1 MNSMC
6 LSSKRMGS
14 AWQEAVLKLN
24 EVQHVEAYN
33 AAIAACGKAHK
44 WQLSLDLLHKLHQ
57 THLKA
62 TIVSFN
68 AAISACERVSLWRQS
83 LKLLS
88 TLQNERLQESVV
100 TYLTSISACGKGT
113 QWQSAIHLLEDAER
127 NNADA
132 VEVYNATISAYQ
144 RSKLWERALDLFFRM
159 NEMNL
164 SDVISLNAA
173 LSACSSESGLWQAAL
188 HLISGMQAF
197 RIWANEVAHNSGITS
212 CAKSNSWDKALNLF
226 RLLESNGRKLDVI
239 SYGAATN
246 ACDRGARWQ
255 HAIYLKDIAG
265 ADQSDKSLSYFATS
279 CVGASSRLGRWECA
293 MQIYRQL
300 RANCCELSII
310 SCTALCTADGRRW
323 QDALYMASGPSP
335 VSCDV
340 DFYNEVMGAT
350 EWANALLLLL
360 VHRKTLQMNSVSYN
374 AVMGSC
380 QRWEHWQESLT
391 LFLDQSFRGIRLDLS
406 SLGSAMSVKSQWE
419 GVSTLLQR
427 VQDLS
432 LESGSAGSAGSAF
445 KSAALFSSGNWKN
458 SLSVLQGSR
467 LLVDR
472 ISDFRQL
479 LDAYSEAQWPL
490 ACLLLLQLEGMR
502 IEATTLSF
510 ALASAIAKKGI
521 WSKALEISNQLW
533 HRAAVSVSTVVT
545 VMLNSFSAG
554 LQWQKA
560 VSALRRLHEPQL
572 LDYDILVTTC
582 WNCEENQMA
591 GKLFKES
598 GYLRSAVSFLWG
610 LSVVH
615 EQDPTVIHSACV
627 NAWVAMKQTI
637 PSDFDLITAWKSSA
651 VLGVGNPAFHKFLEE
666 QVLHRL
672 SSFPLEQL
680 SFAVQAAASTTAS
693 AEFFSFA
700 QERALYFLREGLLD
714 LSFFRD
720 GQELLSMIFACKVA
734 TGGEISSLISSK
746 FLNTLR
752 AALRQH
758 GQSMDGRKKHNI
770 SSKLRVLN
778 ENVSEVQV
786 VMTMIGGDDRPVLL
800 KPPGWEVYNDRVE
813 ACPQLL
819 SYVRR
824 VLRPC
829 RIHQDMPLFRK
840 SFLDHRII

>member
-1 MNSMC
+1 
-6 LSSKRMGS
+6 MGS
-14 AWQEAVLKLN
+14 WQEAVLKLN

-44 WQLSLDLLHKLHQ
+44 WQVSLDLLHKLHQ

-68 AAISACERVSLWRQS
+68 AAISACERVSLWQQS

-113 QWQSAIHLLEDAER
+113 QWQTAIHLLKEAER

-144 RSKLWERALDLFFRM
+144 RSKLWERALELFFRM
-159 NEMNL
+159 NEMKL

-173 LSACSSESGLWQAAL
+173 LSACSSESGLWQTAL
-188 HLISGMQAF
+188 HLISGMQIF
-197 RIWANEVAHNSGITS
+197 RIWANEVAHNSGITA
-212 CAKSNSWDKALNLF
+212 CAKANSWEKALNLF
-226 RLLESNGRKLDVI
+226 RLLESNGRKLDAI

-265 ADQSDKSLSYFATS
+265 VADQSDKSLSYFATS
-279 CVGASSRLGRWECA
+279 CIGASSRLGRWECA

-300 RANCCELSII
+300 RANCSELSII

-335 VSCDV
+335 ISCDV
-340 DFYNEVMGAT
+340 DFHNEVMGAT
-350 EWANALLLLL
+350 EWANALLLLH

-391 LFLDQSFRGIRLDLS
+391 LFLDQSFRGIQLDLS
-406 SLGSAMSVKSQWE
+406 SLGAAMSVNSQWE
-419 GVSTLLQR
+419 GVSTLLRR

-432 LESGSAGSAGSAF
+432 LESGSAF
-445 KSAALFSSGNWKN
+445 KRAALFSSGSWKN
-458 SLSVLQGSR
+458 CLSVLQGSR
-467 LLVDR
+467 RLVDSDS

-490 ACLLLLQLEGMR
+490 ACLLLLQLEDMR
-502 IEATTLSF
+502 VEATTLSF
-510 ALASAIAKKGI
+510 ALASTIAKKGI

-533 HRAAVSVSTVVT
+533 HRAAVSVSTVAT

-560 VSALRRLHEPQL
+560 VSALRRLQEPQL

-627 NAWVAMKQTI
+627 DAWVAMKQI

-651 VLGVGNPAFHKFLEE
+651 VLGAGNPAFHKFLEE
-666 QVLHRL
+666 KVLHRL

-680 SFAVQAAASTTAS
+680 SFAVQGAASTTAS

-700 QERALYFLREGLLD
+700 QDCALHFLKEGLLD

-720 GQELLSMIFACKVA
+720 GQELLSMIFACKIA
-734 TGGEISSLISSK
+734 GGEVSLISSK

-758 GQSMDGRKKHNI
+758 GQSMDGRKII
-770 SSKLRVLN
+770 SSKLRVGEN
-778 ENVSEVQV
+778 EEVQM
-786 VMTMIGGDDRPVLL
+786 MTTGGDDRPVLL

-829 RIHQDMPLFRK
+829 RIHQDMPLKKIMETTEQEQTDKF
-840 SFLDHRII
+840 DYYMYNV